1 MLEYKRIDI
10 SEGIVADMSNK
21 SEECMLCH
29 YWYFLD
35 KNSSYGPYLCNGCYN
50 IMQKS
55 NNFKNIA
62 IVHVKKSAY
71 RIYFLYM
78 SKREAKKLMNNSN
91 LSDKKGISL
100 KKIFFF
106 RYM

>member
-1 MLEYKRIDI
+1 MIEYERIDI
-10 SEGIVADMSNK
+10 SEGIDINKTNK
-21 SEECMLCH
+21 SKECMLCH

-35 KNSSYGPYLCNGCYN
+35 SNFSYGPYLCDGSYN

-55 NNFKNIA
+55 KNFKNIA

-78 SKREAKKLMNNSN
+78 SKCKAKKLMNNSN
-91 LSDKKGISL
+91 LSDKKGIL
-100 KKIFFF
+100 
-106 RYM
+106 